1 MREQEFEV
9 AIEGGVLR
17 GHLGDGDG
25 PPALLLHGGA
35 AVADYL
41 DGLAAEL
48 APLFTTYR
56 YTQRGTLPS
65 GGDPPYGIEAHV
77 ADAVAVLDA
86 FEIQRAWVVGHSW
99 GGHLALH
106 VAVAHPERLLGLV
119 CIDPIG
125 AYADVFGDLDAT
137 LRRGLAPETVAR
149 LDDIEIRRRVADVTE
164 EELVER
170 FAILWPRYFAHPND
184 PVAASPVTH
193 SGVEASIGANRSLGE
208 HFQRHTLVT
217 GLPEVDL
224 PALFVHGELDP
235 VPTASSTGTA
245 ALIRGARVEL
255 IPGCGHFP
263 WLERP
268 GEVARRLVESGVLQ

>member
-1 MREQEFEV
+1 VSEQKFEV

-17 GHLGDGDG
+17 GHLSDGGG

-41 DGLAAEL
+41 EDLAAEL
-48 APLFTTYR
+48 APFFTTYR

-65 GGDPPYGIEAHV
+65 SGGPPYGIEAHV

-86 FEIQRAWVVGHSW
+86 FEIPRAWVVGHSW

-106 VAVAHPERLLGLV
+106 LAVAHPERLLGLV

-125 AYADVFGDLDAT
+125 AQVDVFADLDAS
-137 LRRGLAPETVAR
+137 LRRGLSPETIAR
-149 LDDIEIRRRVADVTE
+149 LDDIEARRRVADVTE
-164 EELVER
+164 AELVER
-170 FAILWPRYFAHPND
+170 FAILWPQYFSDPAS
-184 PVAASPVTH
+184 PVAANPVTH

-208 HFQRHTLVT
+208 HFRRETLVR
-217 GLPEVDL
+217 GLPEIEL
-224 PALFVHGELDP
+224 PALFIHGERDP
-235 VPTASSTGTA
+235 VPTESSTGTA

-255 IPGCGHFP
+255 VSGSGHFP

-268 GEVARRLVESGVLQ
+268 GEVARLVATMVQ

>member
-1 MREQEFEV
+1 VREREFEV

-17 GHLGDGDG
+17 GHLSDGDG

-35 AVADYL
+35 AVPDYL
-41 DGLAAEL
+41 EGLAAEL

-56 YTQRGTLPS
+56 FTQRGTLPS

-86 FEIQRAWVVGHSW
+86 FEIPRAWVVGHSW

-106 VAVAHPERLLGLV
+106 LAVAHPERLLGLI

-125 AYADVFGDLDAT
+125 AHFEVFADLDAT
-137 LRRGLAPETVAR
+137 LRSGLSPETVAR
-149 LDDIEIRRRVADVTE
+149 LDDIEARRRVADVTQD
-164 EELVER
+164 ELVER
-170 FAILWPRYFAHPND
+170 FGILWPRYFADPAD

-193 SGVEASIGANRSLGE
+193 SGVEASIGANLSLGE
-208 HFQRHTLVT
+208 HFRRRTLVD

-235 VPTASSTGTA
+235 VPSASSTGTA

-263 WLERP
+263 WLEQP
-268 GEVARRLVESGVLQ
+268 GEVARLVESGALL